1 MERPDRP
8 QLKRYGL
15 AGGTDMADKQA
26 ILQNQARELIDL
38 EAQIE
43 TRLRDDLGIFRDLP
57 EIHDLLLSAIQG
69 AGERREAL
77 NQYLGAVHHAD
88 GARAGVHV
96 TNATPASA
104 SSVLKRHLATLGYAI
119 AAYTVLT
126 ELAFRLYDPPLRDL
140 APKHLKAHTS
150 LVYSVTR
157 LLPTVVSEEIAA
169 ADGLF
174 CQCVCPMCGLGA
186 CACVT
191 VGRQHVE
198 TAWRDAAGPAV
209 AAAGFPLPTPRPG
222 SPLAAKGVK
231 RGDVL
236 FAVDGQEARA
246 IPDIQAAIRKHA
258 IGDAVHLR
266 MGRPNEDPRDITV
279 PHTSDNPPK

>member
-1 MERPDRP
+1 
-8 QLKRYGL
+8 
-15 AGGTDMADKQA
+15 MADKQA
-26 ILQNQARELIDL
+26 ILHNDVRGLLDL

-43 TRLRDDLGIFRDLP
+43 TRLRDDVGIFRNLP
-57 EIHDLLLSAIQG
+57 EIHEVLLSAIQG
-69 AGERREAL
+69 ASERREAL
-77 NQYLGAVHHAD
+77 SQYLGAAHHA
-88 GARAGVHV
+88 ARSTAGVQV

-104 SSVLKRHLATLGYAI
+104 STVLKRHLATFGDAV
-119 AAYTVLT
+119 AAYTVLS

-157 LLPTVVSEEIAA
+157 LLPIVVSEDLVATH
-169 ADGLF
+169 GLF

-198 TAWRDAAGPAV
+198 TAWRDAAGAAA
-209 AAAGFPLPTPRPG
+209 AAAGFELPAPRPG
-222 SPLAAKGVK
+222 SPLATEGVK

-236 FAVDGQEARA
+236 LAVDGQEART
-246 IPDIQAAIRKHA
+246 IPEIQAAIRKHA
-258 IGDAVHLR
+258 IGDAVQLR
-266 MGRPNEDPRDITV
+266 IGRANDDPRDVTV
-279 PHTSDNPPK
+279 PHTSDNPRK

>member
-1 MERPDRP
+1 
-8 QLKRYGL
+8 
-15 AGGTDMADKQA
+15 MADKHA
-26 ILQNQARELIDL
+26 ILHNQARELMDL

-57 EIHDLLLSAIQG
+57 EIHDVLLSAIQG

-77 NQYLGAVHHAD
+77 NQYLGAVHHPDAS
-88 GARAGVHV
+88 RAGVQV
-96 TNATPASA
+96 TSATPALP
-104 SSVLKRHLATLGYAI
+104 SSVLKRHLAIFGYAV

-140 APKHLKAHTS
+140 APKHLKAHTL
-150 LVYSVTR
+150 LVHSVAR
-157 LLPTVVSEEIAA
+157 LLPTVVSEELAA
-169 ADGLF
+169 AHGLF

-191 VGRQHVE
+191 AGRQHVE
-198 TAWRDAAGPAV
+198 TAWRDAAGAAV
-209 AAAGFPLPTPRPG
+209 AAAGFPLPAPRPG
-222 SPLAAKGVK
+222 SPLAAEGVK

-236 FAVDGQEARA
+236 LAVDGQEART

-258 IGDAVHLR
+258 IGDAVQLR
-266 MGRPNEDPRDITV
+266 IGSANEDPREITV
-279 PHTSDNPPK
+279 PHTSDNPRK

>member
-1 MERPDRP
+1 
-8 QLKRYGL
+8 
-15 AGGTDMADKQA
+15 MADKQA
-26 ILQNQARELIDL
+26 ILHNQARELVDL

-57 EIHDLLLSAIQG
+57 EIHDVLLSAIQG

-77 NQYLGAVHHAD
+77 SQYLRAAHQPD
-88 GARAGVHV
+88 GSMGGVQV
-96 TNATPASA
+96 ASAKPASA
-104 SSVLKRHLATLGYAI
+104 SSVLKRHLATFGDAV
-119 AAYTVLT
+119 AAYTALT

-150 LVYSVTR
+150 LVYTVTR
-157 LLPTVVSEEIAA
+157 LLPTVVSEELAA
-169 ADGLF
+169 THRLF

-198 TAWRDAAGPAV
+198 TAWRDAAGTAV
-209 AAAGFPLPTPRPG
+209 AAAGFPLPAPRPG
-222 SPLAAKGVK
+222 SPLAAEGVK

-236 FAVDGQEARA
+236 LAVDGQEART

-258 IGDAVHLR
+258 IGDAVQLR
-266 MGRPNEDPRDITV
+266 IGRANEGTRDITV
-279 PHTSDNPPK
+279 RHTSDNPRK

>member
-1 MERPDRP
+1 
-8 QLKRYGL
+8 
-15 AGGTDMADKQA
+15 MADKQA
-26 ILQNQARELIDL
+26 ILHNHARELMDL
-38 EAQIE
+38 EAQIQ
-43 TRLRDDLGIFRDLP
+43 THLRDDLGIFRDSP
-57 EIHDLLLSAIQG
+57 EIHDVLLSAIQG
-69 AGERREAL
+69 AGERRQAL
-77 NQYLGAVHHAD
+77 NQYLGAFHHAD
-88 GARAGVHV
+88 GSGGEVQV
-96 TNATPASA
+96 TSANPAST
-104 SSVLKRHLATLGYAI
+104 SSVLKRHLATFGYAI

-157 LLPTVVSEEIAA
+157 LLPAVVSEELAA
-169 ADGLF
+169 THELF

-191 VGRQHVE
+191 VGRQHIE
-198 TAWRDAAGPAV
+198 TAWRDAAGIAV
-209 AAAGFPLPTPRPG
+209 AAAGFPLPGPRPD
-222 SPLAAKGVK
+222 SPLAAEGVK

-236 FAVDGQEARA
+236 LAVDGQEART

-266 MGRPNEDPRDITV
+266 IGRPNEDPRDITV
-279 PHTSDNPPK
+279 LHTSDNPPK